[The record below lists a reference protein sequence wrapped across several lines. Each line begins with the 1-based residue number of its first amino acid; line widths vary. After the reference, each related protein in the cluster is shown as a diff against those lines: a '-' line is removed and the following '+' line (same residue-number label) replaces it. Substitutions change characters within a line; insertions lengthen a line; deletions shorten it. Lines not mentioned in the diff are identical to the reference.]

1 MFYILCFA
9 LPDPQGREI
18 AKYGDFRPF
27 WPRTAFGT
35 QRNHGRGLKTEK
47 TRFPGARGP
56 KIEKKMSPRCPG
68 WFPATFSGITSFRSD
83 PHRSE
88 TVIWWYFGLF
98 WAAGTEENSG
108 TGPKTEKRNFPA
120 PGVLKS
126 KTKVTTLSSMVV
138 GNLFTF
144 YVLPDRTPR
153 GGKLRN
159 TGILGHFGLGR
170 PSALR
175 EITGAG

>member
-56 KIEKKMSPRCPG
+56 KIEK
-68 WFPATFSGITSFRSD
+68 
-83 PHRSE
+83 
-88 TVIWWYFGLF
+88 
-98 WAAGTEENSG
+98 N
-108 TGPKTEKRNFPA
+108 
-120 PGVLKS
+120 
-126 KTKVTTLSSMVV
+126 VTTLSGMVS
-138 GNLFTF
+138 
-144 YVLPDRTPR
+144 
-153 GGKLRN
+153 RN
-159 TGILGHFGLGR
+159 FLGDNFF
-170 PSALR
+170 SV
-175 EITGAG
+175 